1 VTFATALTSSGGTL
15 TKFGSGTL
23 TLSAVNT
30 YTGVTNVLGG
40 ELDLNAVG
48 GNAIAGNLTF
58 LDYGTVKLLQSNQ
71 IASGK
76 TLYLS
81 TGNGTFDLQ
90 GFNQTLA
97 NVQLGSGSIV
107 SSGGIMTS
115 TAAFNMQNGF
125 VSAVLCGSAGLNK
138 NLGGTVTLSGANIYT
153 GPTTITAGKLLLS
166 GGDNRLP
173 TTTSVVLTNTNGAIL
188 DLNGQNQTIA
198 SLSGGGA
205 NGGNVTLGG
214 GTLTLDSTLN
224 GSPDSIYSGVI
235 SGTCGKLTKLG
246 PNMLTLS
253 GANTY
258 NGTTTIS
265 SGTLALAG
273 KGQISAT
280 SQIVNNATFLI
291 VDNIASHT
299 LGAITGTGTTQLND
313 GAQLTATSVVQD
325 ILTIGSGATFTIQP
339 IPGGPMALSENLTSV
354 PEASTLILLGIG
366 VVGLLG
372 YIWRQRKHRA

>member
-1 VTFATALTSSGGTL
+1 
-15 TKFGSGTL
+15 
-23 TLSAVNT
+23 
-30 YTGVTNVLGG
+30 
-40 ELDLNAVG
+40 
-48 GNAIAGNLTF
+48 
-58 LDYGTVKLLQSNQ
+58 
-71 IASGK
+71 
-76 TLYLS
+76 
-81 TGNGTFDLQ
+81 
-90 GFNQTLA
+90 
-97 NVQLGSGSIV
+97 
-107 SSGGIMTS
+107 
-115 TAAFNMQNGF
+115 
-125 VSAVLCGSAGLNK
+125 
-138 NLGGTVTLSGANIYT
+138 
-153 GPTTITAGKLLLS
+153 
-166 GGDNRLP
+166 
-173 TTTSVVLTNTNGAIL
+173 
-188 DLNGQNQTIA
+188 
-198 SLSGGGA
+198 
-205 NGGNVTLGG
+205 
-214 GTLTLDSTLN
+214 
-224 GSPDSIYSGVI
+224 
-235 SGTCGKLTKLG
+235 
-246 PNMLTLS
+246 MLTLS